1 MLTTAGTVEVF
12 EYQLNGAVDKK
23 PIKSSC
29 CLKIQ
34 TSAGSALP
42 VLACQLTDQDKLT
55 VMYGTSVC
63 PGFDHVSLVCYIA
76 ALSYLLPIV
85 CVMIRCL
92 QFCSLLWSPFVGV
105 KQLFSN

>member
-29 CLKIQ
+29 CLRIQ
-34 TSAGSALP
+34 TSAGSVLP

-55 VMYGTSVC
+55 VMYGTAVC
-63 PGFDHVSLVCYIA
+63 PGFDHVSLVCYPGHHVIIS
-76 ALSYLLPIV
+76 LI
-85 CVMIRCL
+85 
-92 QFCSLLWSPFVGV
+92 CSLCHDWVLDSFVSYFGH
-105 KQLFSN
+105 LLLE